1 MKLIEFTQF
10 LLRGVSPA
18 IMIAFIMSHLMFEGD
33 IFTRRTDWKD
43 KIHLILVFGLISSVG
58 SFFAIYEKQIYLD
71 TSVLVVIVAGLKGG
85 VIVGIGSG
93 LIGAMFRL
101 ITFPPSAKF
110 IIVTVIAGLTG
121 GITGLF
127 SGKKDR
133 REISMVQGFLVGAFI
148 GVMQTFI
155 LPWANPEIFVRK
167 RFIFLITL
175 PFLLVNGAAV
185 CMYLFIMKTLQEKK
199 EKQKIE
205 ELNAKAQLK
214 FLQSQ
219 IKPHFL
225 FNALNT
231 IASFSRKDP
240 EKTRELIQN
249 LSEFLR
255 VTLKTPQN
263 TISIEEELENLE
275 FYLEI
280 EKARFGDKLE
290 FIQNIDKNSL
300 TFKIPFMA
308 IQPFIENSIKHG
320 FHEDGRKLVIK
331 LRITSKE
338 KGLSI
343 EIEDNG
349 KGIEAERLKEILDFD
364 KESESIGLQNV
375 IKRIKAMFKEKA
387 TVEIMSE
394 PDKGTKVE
402 IAVNSEQ

>member
-10 LLRGVSPA
+10 LLKSVSPA
-18 IMIAFIMSHLMFEGD
+18 IMIAFIMSHIMFEGD

-85 VIVGIGSG
+85 VIVGLGSG

-101 ITFPPSAKF
+101 ITFPPSSKF
-110 IIVTVIAGLTG
+110 IIVTVVAGLAG
-121 GITGLF
+121 GITCLF
-127 SGKKDR
+127 SGRKDR
-133 REISMVQGFLVGAFI
+133 REISMVQGFLVGAFTGI
-148 GVMQTFI
+148 MQTFI
-155 LPWANPEIFVRK
+155 VPWANPEIFVRK
-167 RFIFLITL
+167 RFLLLITVPFLI
-175 PFLLVNGAAV
+175 VNGAAV

-199 EKQKIE
+199 EKQKME

-214 FLQSQ
+214 LLQSQ

-240 EKTRELIQN
+240 EKTRTLIQN
-249 LSEFLR
+249 LSEFMR
-255 VTLKTPQN
+255 VTLKTTQ
-263 TISIEEELENLE
+263 TVISIEEELENLE

-290 FIQNIDKNSL
+290 FIQDIDRNCL
-300 TFKIPFMA
+300 NFKIPFMA
-308 IQPFIENSIKHG
+308 IQPVIENSIKHG

-338 KGLSI
+338 KGIFI

-349 KGIEAERLKEILDFD
+349 RGIEPGRLKEILDFD

-375 IKRIKAMFKEKA
+375 IKRIKAMFREKA
-387 TVEIMSE
+387 TVEITSK

-402 IAVNSEQ
+402 IAISGEE